1 MLSNFFIIYIV
12 TFFTKNKSRIDN
24 EMKINIK
31 EIEKILWLNDYFI

>member
-12 TFFTKNKSRIDN
+12 TFFTKNQSRIGN